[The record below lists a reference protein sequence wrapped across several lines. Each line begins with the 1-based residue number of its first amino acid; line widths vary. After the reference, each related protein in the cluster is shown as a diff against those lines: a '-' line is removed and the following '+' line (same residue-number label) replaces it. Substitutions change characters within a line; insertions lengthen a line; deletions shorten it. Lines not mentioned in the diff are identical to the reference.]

1 MRSLEQKPPVVKDEM
16 IEHHLTQPTDLRFF
30 AILRALHLG
39 WSPEKIVQLTSIH
52 PWFLDRFAAIVE
64 MEKKLKQETFST
76 PLLLEAKRMGFSDA
90 HIASITHQEEL
101 ALRKMRIKAG
111 IKPTY
116 KMVDTCAGEFEAK
129 TPYYYSTY
137 ESENESVRSTKKKV
151 VIIGSG
157 PIRIGQGIEFDYC
170 ACHASFCL
178 KEMGIESIL
187 INNNPE
193 TISTDFDTSDKL
205 YFEPLTFEEVLN
217 VLEHERPDG
226 VIVQFGGQTSINLA
240 EKLEKVGVPILGTS
254 IDGIDIAEDRERF
267 RRLLEGLGIRQ
278 PVNGTARNKA
288 EALAE
293 AKRIGYPVV
302 VRPSYVIAGRGMAIV
317 YDEAGMSQYIDE
329 AVDCSEKK
337 PVLIDQYIDKAIEC
351 EIDGVGD
358 GETLWIAGLMEHIE
372 RAGVHS
378 GDASCVVPPV
388 RLKKEVQEK
397 ILEHSRAISKSLGII
412 GAINIQYVVR
422 DDIIYV
428 LEANPR
434 ASRTMPF
441 LSKATGIA
449 IVQLA
454 TRVQLGEK
462 LRDIAPKEP
471 LELPYYAVK
480 SVVFPFLKL
489 RGADFV
495 LGPEMKSTGE
505 SMGIDKEFSLAY
517 YKALRGANLRLPK
530 AGTTVALSLK
540 DGDKERALPLAKKLI
555 SMGYTIAAT
564 PGTAREMKEL
574 GGRVHLLKKLADGE
588 PNLVSELRAGRV
600 QMVFNTPSK
609 GGKASSDGFA
619 IRRAS
624 LEANVPCITQFE
636 AAEAL
641 VDAIEAAGEGEV
653 KPKCL
658 QEYWKKE

>member
-1 MRSLEQKPPVVKDEM
+1 
-16 IEHHLTQPTDLRFF
+16 LRFP
-30 AILRALHLG
+30 AILRALSIGL
-39 WSPEKIVQLTSIH
+39 SKEKIVKLTSIH
-52 PWFLDRFAAIVE
+52 PWFIDRFASIVL
-64 MEKKLKQETFST
+64 MEKRLRQE
-76 PLLLEAKRMGFSDA
+76 PLSIELLRQAKRMGFSDA
-90 HIASITHQEEL
+90 HIASLSGQDEDLIRQL
-101 ALRKMRIKAG
+101 RIKEG
-111 IKPTY
+111 IVPTY

-137 ESENESVRSTKKKV
+137 ESENESIRSERRKI

-178 KEMGIESIL
+178 KQMGIESIL

-193 TISTDFDTSDKL
+193 TISTDFDTSGKL
-205 YFEPLTFEEVLN
+205 YFEPLTYEEVLN
-217 VLEHERPDG
+217 VIEHEKPDG

-240 EKLEKVGVPILGTS
+240 ERLHKAGAPILGTS
-254 IDGIDIAEDRERF
+254 IEGIDLAEDRERF
-267 RRLLEGLGIRQ
+267 RELLDKLQIPQ
-278 PVNGTARNKA
+278 PKNGTARNKQ

-293 AKRIGYPVV
+293 ARRIGYPLV

-317 YDEAGMSQYIDE
+317 HDEEELKSYIEE
-329 AVDCSEKK
+329 AVDVSEKR
-337 PVLIDQYIDKAIEC
+337 PVLLDQYIDKAIEC

-358 GETLWIAGLMEHIE
+358 GEELWIAGLMEHIE

-388 RLKKEVQEK
+388 RLKPQVQEK
-397 ILEHSRAISKSLGII
+397 ILQYSRAIASALRIV

-422 DDIIYV
+422 DDIVYV

-441 LSKATGIA
+441 LSKATGIP

-462 LRDIAPKEP
+462 LGKIAPQQP
-471 LELPYYAVK
+471 LSLPYFAVK

-505 SMGIDKEFSLAY
+505 SMGIDKDFALAY
-517 YKALRGANLRLPK
+517 YKALCGANLRLPLK
-530 AGTTVALSLK
+530 GTVAFSFK
-540 DGDKERALPLAKKLI
+540 DGDKERALPLAEKLL
-555 SMGYTIAAT
+555 SLGYSIAAT
-564 PGTAREMKEL
+564 SGTAAAMHKL
-574 GGRVHLLKKLADGE
+574 SGKVYVLKKLAEGE
-588 PNLVSELRAGRV
+588 PNLVSELRAGRI

-609 GGKASSDGFA
+609 GGKSSSDGFA
-619 IRRAS
+619 IRRAA
-624 LEANVPCITQFE
+624 LEANVPCITNFE

-641 VDAIEAAGEGEV
+641 VEALAAAHQGEV

-658 QEYWKKE
+658 QDYWKLR

>member
-1 MRSLEQKPPVVKDEM
+1 
-16 IEHHLTQPTDLRFF
+16 
-30 AILRALHLG
+30 
-39 WSPEKIVQLTSIH
+39 
-52 PWFLDRFAAIVE
+52 
-64 MEKKLKQETFST
+64 
-76 PLLLEAKRMGFSDA
+76 MGFSDA
-90 HIASITHQEEL
+90 HIASITRQEEL
-101 ALRKMRIKAG
+101 ALRKMRLKAG

-137 ESENESVRSTKKKV
+137 ESENESVRSAKKKV

-178 KEMGIESIL
+178 KAMGIESIL

-267 RRLLEGLGIRQ
+267 RRLLEGLGIKQ
-278 PVNGTARNKA
+278 PVNGTARNKT

-329 AVDCSEKK
+329 AVDCSEKR

-358 GETLWIAGLMEHIE
+358 GESLWIAGLMEHIE

-462 LRDIAPKEP
+462 LKDIAPPEP
-471 LELPYYAVK
+471 LSLPYYAVK

-505 SMGIDKEFSLAY
+505 SMGIDAEFSLAY

-530 AGTTVALSLK
+530 TGTTVALSLK

-555 SMGYTIAAT
+555 AMGYTIAAT
-564 PGTAREMKEL
+564 PGTAREMREL
-574 GGRVHLLKKLADGE
+574 GGQVHLLKKLADGE

-600 QMVFNTPSK
+600 QMVFNTPSR

-636 AAEAL
+636 AADAL
-641 VDAIEAAGEGEV
+641 VDAMEAASGGEV

-658 QEYWKKE
+658 QEYWKKG